1 MEESE
6 VIGIDLFGY
15 PYNKKYPPN
24 KTLFP
29 VYGGYETPKAEA
41 FFYDFAV
48 QGYDIKF
55 RYHGIQYHCLYEPDH
70 VALCD
75 AHYSEEYQ
83 VFANGNELI
92 EQLIIDGNTLISIIH
107 ELEDVEPV

>member
-6 VIGIDLFGY
+6 VIGVDLFGY

-29 VYGGYETPKAEA
+29 TYGGYETPEEEA
-41 FFYDFAV
+41 FFHDFAV

-55 RYHGIQYHCLYEPDH
+55 RYHGIQYYCLFEPDH

-75 AHYSEEYQ
+75 THYSKEYQ

-92 EQLIIDGNTLISIIH
+92 EQLTIDGNNLISIIH